1 LISRE
6 TIDEV
11 KNRVDIV
18 DVVSDFVSLK
28 KSGQNYKA
36 LSPFANEKTP
46 SFFVVPSKG
55 IFKDFS
61 SGKGGDA
68 FTFVMEHEKLS
79 YAETIR
85 YLAKKYGVEIKEDKL
100 SDENR
105 AEQSEREGLYILMN
119 FAKDFYKN
127 ILLTHEEGRSIGL
140 SYFRER
146 GFNDRTIEK
155 FELGYAL
162 EGWENFSK
170 EAVSKGYNKEL
181 LEKTGLVVKKEDG
194 SSYDRF
200 RGRVI
205 FPVHNISGKVLAF
218 GARMM
223 GKDKNQPKYINSPET
238 EIYHKSDVL
247 YGLYQGKNAIR
258 NKENCYLVEGYTDVI
273 SMHQA
278 DVENVVASSGT
289 ALTEG
294 QIRLIHRFT
303 ENVTVLF
310 DGDSAGIKAALRG
323 IDMILKGG
331 LNVRVVLFPDGED
344 PDSYSRKVGTTEFQ
358 KFLKEK
364 SQDFV
369 SFKTN
374 LYAAEA
380 AGDPIRK
387 AESIKEIISSI
398 SLIPDPVKR
407 SVYIQETSNLLKIAE
422 QVLLTELNKIL
433 IQERRKNEKEKLR
446 DLPAGR
452 QDQEE
457 PAIAVD
463 PVQDV
468 TDNNLPTGQ
477 AGIDTQSMVFYQ
489 ERETIR
495 LLLNYANQTIDE
507 QKVSNFLLNEL
518 EDVEFANPVFKQ
530 IFEDYKNGLATG
542 TVPDNQFFLHQ
553 ASEPVK
559 RAVTDLITNRYETST
574 HWGDKYKIFFP
585 KENDILNQMALT
597 NVLRLKFR
605 VVQKMMD
612 DNLAKV
618 KVAEQKSDWD
628 ELDKALETQ
637 AGLKKAESEL
647 AGLLGI
653 VVAK

>member
-1 LISRE
+1 MISRE

-85 YLAKKYGVEIKEDKL
+85 YLAKKYGVEIKEDIR

-105 AEQSEREGLYILMN
+105 EEQSEREGLYILMN

-127 ILLTHEEGRSIGL
+127 ILVTHEEGRSIGL

-181 LEKTGLVVKKEDG
+181 LEKTGLVVKNPDASVRADG
-194 SSYDRF
+194 SVRTYDRF

-422 QVLLTELNKIL
+422 PVLLTELNKIL

-446 DLPAGR
+446 DQDDAPLPV
-452 QDQEE
+452 E
-457 PAIAVD
+457 PIEDAT
-463 PVQDV
+463 V
-468 TDNNLPTGQ
+468 TK
-477 AGIDTQSMVFYQ
+477 IDTQSMVYYQ

-495 LLLNYANQTIDE
+495 LLLNYANQSVDE
-507 QKVSNFLLNEL
+507 QKLSSFLLNEL

-530 IFEDYKNGLATG
+530 IFEDYKNGLAKG

>member
-1 LISRE
+1 MITRE

-18 DVVSDFVSLK
+18 DVISDFVSLK

-79 YAETIR
+79 YAEAIR
-85 YLAKKYGVEIKEDKL
+85 YLAKKYGVEIKEDKQ
-100 SDENR
+100 SDESR
-105 AEQSEREGLYILMN
+105 EQQTEREGLYILMN
-119 FAKDFYKN
+119 FAKEFYKKA
-127 ILLTHEEGRSIGL
+127 LLESEEGRSIGL

-170 EAVSKGYNKEL
+170 EAISKGYNKYL
-181 LEKTGLVVKKEDG
+181 LEKTGLVVKKDDG
-194 SSYDRF
+194 GSYDRF

-205 FPVHNISGKVLAF
+205 FPVHNISGKVIAF

-258 NKENCYLVEGYTDVI
+258 NAANCYLVEGYTDVI

-278 DVENVVASSGT
+278 GVENVVASSGT

-294 QIRLIHRFT
+294 QIKLIHRFT

-323 IDMILKGG
+323 IDMFLKGG
-331 LNVRVVLFPDGED
+331 LNVRVLLFPDGED

-387 AESIKEIISSI
+387 AESIKEIVSSI
-398 SLIPDPVKR
+398 ALIPDPVKR

-422 QVLLTELNKIL
+422 PVLLTELNKIL
-433 IQERRKNEKEKLR
+433 IQERRKTEKEKLR
-446 DLPAGR
+446 DQEEVSPQQVVV
-452 QDQEE
+452 QDQVEE
-457 PAIAVD
+457 KTFEPNARFKI
-463 PVQDV
+463 VQCEKSLLEVLVNYYDSEFESEK
-468 TDNNLPTGQ
+468 L
-477 AGIDTQSMVFYQ
+477 IDFVENEISDIKLVNP
-489 ERETIR
+489 IH
-495 LLLNYANQTIDE
+495 DE
-507 QKVSNFLLNEL
+507 I
-518 EDVEFANPVFKQ
+518 FKCLMR
-530 IFEDYKNGLATG
+530 FTE
-542 TVPDNQFFLHQ
+542 
-553 ASEPVK
+553 
-559 RAVTDLITNRYETST
+559 
-574 HWGDKYKIFFP
+574 
-585 KENDILNQMALT
+585 LNQPF
-597 NVLRLKFR
+597 NVTSISDTLS
-605 VVQKMMD
+605 
-612 DNLAKV
+612 NLAKAVVTELLV
-618 KVAEQKSDWD
+618 KRYKPSANWKKFKIIVPESPVDLDKVVRIIKDLKFWHLRMLMEEQQGIIKKQEESVVDWD
-628 ELDKALETQ
+628 QLEQALEKFF
-637 AGLKKAESEL
+637 ALKKFEVEL
-647 AGLLGI
+647 AEDLGY
-653 VVAK
+653 VFAL